1 MNSFYVY
8 ICLLALAAMF
18 GGGLLGIWIAGRL
31 PAHHVSKES
40 GSVVKLASSV
50 VATLTSLV
58 LALML
63 SSANS
68 AYSVNAGIVTKLS
81 SDLIQLDRVLRA
93 YGPGAGPV
101 RADLLAYV
109 RTKNDELFPARS
121 ARDVASDAAS
131 AAARPAASSQQS
143 ADLLDALMGSVIAL
157 SAADRSTERV
167 ADRRQAAIAAQA
179 VTIVD
184 RISAERWLL
193 WENPGTTVPP
203 QFLFVLIFW
212 LFLVFLSFGLF
223 APANLT
229 VMVSFFLSSIAVT
242 GAIFLI
248 LNLGD
253 HPTQSSW
260 LQVSGEPLQR
270 ALVEIGRP

>member
-1 MNSFYVY
+1 VNSFYVY

-31 PAHHVSKES
+31 PAHHVSKET

-93 YGPGAGPV
+93 YGPGAGSV
-101 RADLLAYV
+101 RSDLLAYA
-109 RTKNDELFPARS
+109 RTKNDELFPAGR
-121 ARDVASDAAS
+121 
-131 AAARPAASSQQS
+131 ARPASSQQS

-157 SAADRSTERV
+157 SAADRSAGGV
-167 ADRRQAAIAAQA
+167 ADRRQAAVAAQA
-179 VTIVD
+179 LAIVD

-229 VMVSFFLSSIAVT
+229 VMVSFFLSSVAVT

>member
-1 MNSFYVY
+1 VNSFYVY

-101 RADLLAYV
+101 RADLLAYA
-109 RTKNDELFPARS
+109 RTKNDELFPTRS
-121 ARDVASDAAS
+121 TGPKAS
-131 AAARPAASSQQS
+131 PEQS
-143 ADLLDALMGSVIAL
+143 ADRLDALMGSVIAL
-157 SAADRSTERV
+157 TAADRSAGGA
-167 ADRRQAAIAAQA
+167 ADRRQAAVAAQA
-179 VTIVD
+179 LAIVD

-229 VMVSFFLSSIAVT
+229 VMVSFFLSAIAVT